1 MTDYSD
7 ITTSDD
13 PRLAKALKDI
23 ELARLQMEAGCDM
36 LGEKGIKA
44 MERTRSEEIRLR
56 VLQMK
61 ARANA

>member
-1 MTDYSD
+1 MKDYSD

-13 PRLAKALKDI
+13 PRLADAIEALQW
-23 ELARLQMEAGCDM
+23 ARVHAENTTF
-36 LGEKGIKA
+36 LGEAGIKA
-44 MERTRSEEIRLR
+44 LERMRSEEIRLK